1 MRRVALV
8 AALAVW
14 SVVILRADFSYEQ
27 TSRITGGALAG
38 AMKVVGVFS
47 KQAVQPIKTS
57 VLVKGNRLAHVSVDN
72 VQVIDLDRE
81 TITDINLKN
90 RTYSVTTFAQMAEAS
105 QRAAQKISG
114 QAGKDGNASF
124 KASVKDTGE
133 RKQIGGLEA
142 RRVILTLVTEAKDK
156 DSGAIGALNTRA
168 DMWLARDVAGYA
180 EVRDFYQRM
189 SQKIAWV
196 PGSTVLTQGRSDMA
210 KAMADLARES
220 SKLEGV
226 PVLQVIS
233 IGADVQNLPD
243 QPSSQPQAQPQPEPE
258 RPSAVGALGRLGGLG
273 GLGGLGRRRQE
284 QPKQEPPAQKEH
296 QTEAASG
303 VLMEITTET
312 TGFSMAPVDA
322 SRFEVP
328 AGFRQV
334 ESELVKS
341 LR

>member
-1 MRRVALV
+1 MRRVAFVL
-8 AALAVW
+8 ALTVCSSLA
-14 SVVILRADFSYEQ
+14 LRADFSYEQ
-27 TSRITGGALAG
+27 TSKITGGILSG

-47 KQAVQPIKTS
+47 KQAVQPVKTS
-57 VLVKGNRLAHVSVDN
+57 VLVKGNRMAHVSADN

-90 RTYSVTTFAQMAEAS
+90 RTYSVITFAQMMEAME
-105 QRAAQKISG
+105 RAAQKISG
-114 QAGKDGNASF
+114 QTKGDVNASF

-133 RKQIGGLEA
+133 QKQIAGLEA
-142 RRVILTLVTEAKDK
+142 RRVILTLVMEAKDK
-156 DSGAIGALNTRA
+156 DSGATGALNTRA
-168 DMWLARDVAGYA
+168 DMWLARDVPGYS
-180 EVRDFYQRM
+180 EVQNFYQRM
-189 SQKIAWV
+189 SQKIAWT
-196 PGSTVLTQGRSDMA
+196 PGAAALAQGRSDMA

-226 PVLQVIS
+226 PVLQIVS
-233 IGADVQNLPD
+233 MGGDVQNLPE
-243 QPSSQPQAQPQPEPE
+243 QPSSQPQAQPQPKQESE
-258 RPSAVGALGRLGGLG
+258 RPSIGGALGRLG

-284 QPKQEPPAQKEH
+284 QPKQEPPPQPAQ
-296 QTEAASG
+296 QSSSAAG

-312 TGFSMAPVDA
+312 TGFSTAPVDP
-322 SRFEVP
+322 SRFEIP

>member
-1 MRRVALV
+1 MRRVALA

-72 VQVIDLDRE
+72 VQVMDLDRE

-90 RTYSVTTFAQMAEAS
+90 RTYSVTTFAQMAEAL

-133 RKQIGGLEA
+133 RKQIAGLEA
-142 RRVILTLVTEAKDK
+142 RRVILTLVTETKDK

-189 SQKIAWV
+189 SQKIAWI
-196 PGSTVLTQGRSDMA
+196 PGSTAFAQGRSDMA

-233 IGADVQNLPD
+233 IGADVQNLPE

-284 QPKQEPPAQKEH
+284 QPKQELPAQKEP
-296 QTEAASG
+296 QAEAASG

-312 TGFSMAPVDA
+312 TGFSTAPVDA

>member
-8 AALAVW
+8 VALAGW
-14 SVVILRADFSYEQ
+14 SAVLLRADFSYEQ
-27 TSRITGGALAG
+27 TSKVTGGVLAG

-47 KQAVQPIKTS
+47 KQAVQPVKTS
-57 VLVKGNRLAHVSVDN
+57 VLVKGNRLAHVSADN

-90 RTYSVTTFAQMAEAS
+90 RTYSVTTFAQMAEAL
-105 QRAAQKISG
+105 QRAAQKVSG
-114 QAGKDGNASF
+114 QAGGDVNASF

-133 RKQIGGLEA
+133 QKQIAGLEA
-142 RRVILTLVTEAKDK
+142 RRVILTLVMEAKDK
-156 DSGAIGALNTRA
+156 DSGATGALNTRS
-168 DMWLARDVAGYA
+168 DMWLARDVPGYA
-180 EVRDFYQRM
+180 EVRNFYQRM
-189 SQKIAWV
+189 SQKIAWM
-196 PGSTVLTQGRSDMA
+196 PGSTALAQGRSDMA

-233 IGADVQNLPD
+233 IGGDVQNLPE

-284 QPKQEPPAQKEH
+284 QPKQEPPAQKER
-296 QTEAASG
+296 QAEAGSG

-312 TGFSMAPVDA
+312 TGFSTAPVDA

>member
-1 MRRVALV
+1 
-8 AALAVW
+8 
-14 SVVILRADFSYEQ
+14 
-27 TSRITGGALAG
+27 
-38 AMKVVGVFS
+38 
-47 KQAVQPIKTS
+47 
-57 VLVKGNRLAHVSVDN
+57 LVKGNRMAHVSADN

-90 RTYSVTTFAQMAEAS
+90 RTYSVITFAQMMEAME
-105 QRAAQKISG
+105 RAAQKVSG
-114 QAGKDGNASF
+114 QTKGDVNASF

-133 RKQIGGLEA
+133 QKQIAGLEA
-142 RRVILTLVTEAKDK
+142 RRVILTLVMEAKDK
-156 DSGAIGALNTRA
+156 DSGATGALNTRA
-168 DMWLARDVAGYA
+168 DMWLAQDVPGYS
-180 EVRDFYQRM
+180 EIQNFYQRM
-189 SQKIAWV
+189 SQKIAWT
-196 PGSTVLTQGRSDMA
+196 PGAAALTQGRSDMA

-226 PVLQVIS
+226 PVLQIVS
-233 IGADVQNLPD
+233 MGGDVQNLPE
-243 QPSSQPQAQPQPEPE
+243 QPSSQPQAQPRSQQESE
-258 RPSAVGALGRLGGLG
+258 RPSIGGALGRLG

-284 QPKQEPPAQKEH
+284 QPKQEPPPQPAQ
-296 QTEAASG
+296 QSSSAAG

-312 TGFSMAPVDA
+312 TGFSTTPIDP

>member
-1 MRRVALV
+1 MRRVSVVMILSLCG
-8 AALAVW
+8 ALA
-14 SVVILRADFSYEQ
+14 LRADFSYEQ
-27 TSRITGGALAG
+27 TSKITGGILSG

-47 KQAVQPIKTS
+47 KQAVQPVKTS
-57 VLVKGNRLAHVSVDN
+57 VLVKGNRMAHVSADN

-90 RTYSVTTFAQMAEAS
+90 RTYSVTTFAQMMEAME
-105 QRAAQKISG
+105 RAAQKVSG
-114 QAGKDGNASF
+114 QTKGDVNASF

-133 RKQIGGLEA
+133 QKQIAGLEA
-142 RRVILTLVTEAKDK
+142 RRVILTLVMEAKDK
-156 DSGAIGALNTRA
+156 DSGATGALNTRA
-168 DMWLARDVAGYA
+168 DMWLARDVPGYG
-180 EVRDFYQRM
+180 EVQSFYQRM
-189 SQKIAWV
+189 SQKIAWT
-196 PGSTVLTQGRSDMA
+196 PGAAALAQGRSDMA

-226 PVLQVIS
+226 PVLQIVS
-233 IGADVQNLPD
+233 MGGDVQNLPE
-243 QPSSQPQAQPQPEPE
+243 QPSSQPQAQPQPKQESE
-258 RPSAVGALGRLGGLG
+258 RPSIGGALGRLG

-284 QPKQEPPAQKEH
+284 QPKQEPPPQPAQ
-296 QTEAASG
+296 QSSSAAG

-312 TGFSMAPVDA
+312 TGFSTAPVDP
-322 SRFEVP
+322 SRFEIP